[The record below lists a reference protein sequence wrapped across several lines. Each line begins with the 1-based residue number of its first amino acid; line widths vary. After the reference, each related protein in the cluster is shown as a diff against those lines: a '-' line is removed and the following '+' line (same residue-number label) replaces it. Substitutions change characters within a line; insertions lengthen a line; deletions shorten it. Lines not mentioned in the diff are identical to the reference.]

1 MAIRVG
7 RMMLLF
13 LVSSL
18 MMAHLGIKPVSG
30 GRPPRDIR
38 MVSIA
43 AVIRGALFH
52 VWARESAVVL
62 ELMMRS
68 MNMGIVRMM

>member
-7 RMMLLF
+7 RMMLSF

-18 MMAHLGIKPVSG
+18 IMAHLGIKPVSG
-30 GRPPRDIR
+30 GRPPSDIR
-38 MVSIA
+38 IVSMA

-52 VWARESAVVL
+52 VWASESAVVL
-62 ELMMRS
+62 ELIIS
-68 MNMGIVRMM
+68 SINIGIVRMI

>member
-7 RMMLLF
+7 RTMLLF

-18 MMAHLGIKPVSG
+18 MMTHLGIKPVSG

-38 MVSIA
+38 MVSMA
-43 AVIRGALFH
+43 AVIRGVLFH

-68 MNMGIVRMM
+68 INMGIVRVM